1 MDFQYYFCNY
11 YFSYISQCPLKQECV
26 SEQAG
31 FHAGIDVA
39 RRAAAASAITFLE
52 GRGR

>member
-11 YFSYISQCPLKQECV
+11 YFSYISQYSLRQECV

-31 FHAGIDVA
+31 LHAGIDVA
-39 RRAAAASAITFLE
+39 RRAAADRKSVV
-52 GRGR
+52 